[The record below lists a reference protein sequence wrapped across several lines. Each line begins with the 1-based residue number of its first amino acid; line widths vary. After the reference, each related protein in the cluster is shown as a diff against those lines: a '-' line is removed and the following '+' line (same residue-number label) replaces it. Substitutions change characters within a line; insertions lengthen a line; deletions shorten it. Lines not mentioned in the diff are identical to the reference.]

1 MADELQYLQMCCAR
15 CSRSPMPILYNYRLN
30 DHVLD
35 IREYPYLGIIL
46 HKSLSWSSH
55 ISKIS
60 TKASQTFNFLQR
72 NLSKCS
78 PPIKASAYLTLVH
91 RIMKYATVTWEPYKQ
106 NNINALEKNQ
116 RRAACWAMNDYGRY
130 SSVSNLLH
138 DLNWQ
143 PLLVCC
149 KISRLQIFYKAVH
162 NLTALSIPQH
172 FLLLL
177 SNTCTV

>member
-1 MADELQYLQMCCAR
+1 M
-15 CSRSPMPILYNYRLN
+15 
-30 DHVLD
+30 
-35 IREYPYLGIIL
+35 L
-46 HKSLSWSSH
+46 HKSLSWSSP

-60 TKASQTFNFLQR
+60 TKASQTFTFLWR

-91 RIMKYATVTWEPYKQ
+91 PIMEYAAAAWDPYQQ
-106 NNINALEKNQ
+106 NNINTLKIIIQCRVA
-116 RRAACWAMNDYGRY
+116 RWVMNDCGRY

-143 PLLVCC
+143 PLQVCR

-162 NLTALSIPQH
+162 NLTALSIPQY
-172 FLLLL
+172 FL
-177 SNTCTV
+177 STSCPTRNHH